1 MLPLP
6 DRHGDATS
14 CNAPG
19 RRLRAIVRALAFLGV
34 TLTLLPVFAAAGVL
48 GPAAGQPIRRLWAR
62 FCLRL
67 LGLEVHYQGAPMQ
80 ACATLLVANHVSYLD
95 IVLLAARTDATFI
108 AKAEVRAWPL
118 FGAIGRAAG
127 TFFIRRQWRDALVQR
142 NSLAAR
148 LRAGES
154 FILFAEGTSTDGLGV
169 LPFKTSLLSVAEPWV
184 LDRPIAVQPVTL
196 AYRRLRCG
204 RPITAANCHRYAW
217 CGDDAL
223 VPHLWA
229 MLHDDG
235 CVIEVVFGAPV
246 VSWSVSSRKL
256 LGRDLHR
263 TISAELGPP
272 EPPAPPE
279 CSPLPEPSMATDLAA

>member
-6 DRHGDATS
+6 ERQIAAATFRT
-14 CNAPG
+14 A
-19 RRLRAIVRALAFLGV
+19 RRRGRAIARAMAFLLV
-34 TLTLLPVFAAAGVL
+34 TLTLLPLFALAGLV
-48 GPAAGQPIRRLWAR
+48 GRPASQPIRKLWSR

-67 LGLEVHYQGAPMQ
+67 LGLEVHYRGEPMQ
-80 ACATLLVANHVSYLD
+80 ACATLLVSNHVSYLD
-95 IVLLAARTDATFI
+95 VVLLAARTDATFI
-108 AKAEVRAWPL
+108 AKAEVAGWPL

-127 TFFIRRQWRDALVQR
+127 TFFIRRRRRDALVQR
-142 NSLAAR
+142 NTLAAR

-154 FILFAEGTSTDGLGV
+154 FILFAEGTSTNGLGV
-169 LPFKTSLLSVAEPWV
+169 LPLKASLLSVAEPWV
-184 LDRPIAVQPVTL
+184 LDRPIGVQPVTL

-204 RPITAANCHRYAW
+204 TPITAANCHRYAW
-217 CGDDAL
+217 FGDDEL

-256 LGRDLHR
+256 LGRDLHQ

-272 EPPAPPE
+272 EPLAPPE
-279 CSPLPEPSMATDLAA
+279 CSPVPEPSMATDLAA